1 MVQEGVTR
9 RNFLRTTS
17 FAASLAVPALPVL
30 SQEDANRLGIGS
42 SSYGI
47 RFGHERR
54 NPAPQPLSNPFHFLE
69 YCRSIGAG
77 GIQTN
82 LGALDSSA
90 QRKLRHTAERHGMF
104 IEASLRLPGEKSG
117 LGAFK
122 QAVRIAKNAGVTV
135 IRSVMLGGRRYET
148 FDSYEAFEDFADQ
161 SWTSLTLAEPILR
174 NNRMYLALENHKD
187 WRIDEMLALL
197 KRISSE
203 FVGVCVDT
211 GNNIALLDDPLA
223 LAQALAPYA
232 KSVHLKDMAVEEYD
246 EGFLLSEVPLGEGY
260 LDIPRIVNI
269 LRAARADQRFSL
281 EMITRDPLKIP
292 CLTEEYWST
301 FPQLPG
307 ADLAR
312 TLAAVRKN
320 KPAKPLPRVSHL
332 SITERLKI
340 EDDNVK
346 KCLAYARDHLNL

>member
-1 MVQEGVTR
+1 
-9 RNFLRTTS
+9 
-17 FAASLAVPALPVL
+17 
-30 SQEDANRLGIGS
+30 
-42 SSYGI
+42 
-47 RFGHERR
+47 
-54 NPAPQPLSNPFHFLE
+54 
-69 YCRSIGAG
+69 
-77 GIQTN
+77 
-82 LGALDSSA
+82 
-90 QRKLRHTAERHGMF
+90 
-104 IEASLRLPGEKSG
+104 
-117 LGAFK
+117 
-122 QAVRIAKNAGVTV
+122 
-135 IRSVMLGGRRYET
+135 
-148 FDSYEAFEDFADQ
+148 
-161 SWTSLTLAEPILR
+161 
-174 NNRMYLALENHKD
+174 MYLALENHKD